1 VENTEVITQHSKP
14 LTSQISQRKLAGF
27 MARLGILD
35 IEGETKRAA
44 FLGRPFSF
52 PRGRSSTS
60 TGYRLSI
67 LDSNARTDPTL
78 ESDQYPSGRLLTR
91 SATQISKTNG
101 MKYVSIEKAPR
112 AQEKINAFRNRNE
125 NREGKKIR
133 TKTRKSIVA
142 RGSKLP
148 APSSQLP
155 AP

>member
-1 VENTEVITQHSKP
+1 
-14 LTSQISQRKLAGF
+14 
-27 MARLGILD
+27 
-35 IEGETKRAA
+35 
-44 FLGRPFSF
+44 
-52 PRGRSSTS
+52 
-60 TGYRLSI
+60 
-67 LDSNARTDPTL
+67 
-78 ESDQYPSGRLLTR
+78 
-91 SATQISKTNG
+91 

-155 AP
+155 KHSGITLIDSFHFRFK